1 METNT
6 RPGYLIFATLLLSIA
21 PSSAVFGQSDT
32 HPLLTSQFTVD
43 GGLFFPQ
50 SDFEFEVA
58 GSFDTG
64 LAEPIDFEKVY
75 GSSIDDKIASIDF
88 TWRFSNDWSLW
99 GQYMKFDDRVASAVL
114 NEDVQWGDVTFGA
127 GTGIAAGLE
136 NSVTRVFFG
145 RNFAK
150 SAQSELGVGFGA
162 HIIQVNT
169 FIEGAAIINGN
180 PVGSRRET
188 ARTSGALPNLGGWY
202 THALSPKL
210 AIRTRIDWLGA
221 DIGKYNGHILN
232 LSLGVNY
239 QMFEHLG
246 VGLNYNWLEVD
257 VEVDDGPW
265 RGELLSRSSGL
276 FAHVTAYW

>member
-1 METNT
+1 MSDY
-6 RPGYLIFATLLLSIA
+6 RRYLIFAAFLLLSIA
-21 PSSAVFGQSDT
+21 PSSAVFGQSDA
-32 HPLLTSQFTVD
+32 HPLLSSQFTVD

-64 LAEPIDFEKVY
+64 LAEPIDFEKAY
-75 GSSIDDKIASIDF
+75 NSSIDDNIASLEF
-88 TWRFSNDWSLW
+88 AWRFSNDWSLW

-136 NSVTRVFFG
+136 NSITRVFFG
-145 RNFAK
+145 KTLVN
-150 SAQSELGVGFGA
+150 SAQSELGVGLGA

-202 THALSPKL
+202 THAMSPKL

-221 DIGKYNGHILN
+221 DIGKFEGHVLN
-232 LSLGVNY
+232 LSLGLNY
-239 QMFEHLG
+239 RVFEHFG
-246 VGLNYNWLEVD
+246 VGINYNWLEVD
-257 VEVDDGPW
+257 VEVDDAPW

-276 FAHVTAYW
+276 FAYVSAYW